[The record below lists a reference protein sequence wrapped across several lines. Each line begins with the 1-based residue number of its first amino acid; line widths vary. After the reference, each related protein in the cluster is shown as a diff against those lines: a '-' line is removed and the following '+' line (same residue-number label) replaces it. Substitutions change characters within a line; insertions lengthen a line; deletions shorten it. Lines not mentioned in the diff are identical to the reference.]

1 MWSQGALLE
10 LMDSKSTQK
19 LDTMGGFQG
28 LAAGLGT
35 NLTSGISCIDAPRRK
50 AKYGVNKI
58 VWTSSPDLVLLMS
71 KVWRDVKFVLLFVA
85 GLVSLTVG
93 MQCCAVGLGLPCPR
107 KPYWAGPIHVLYS
120 WTCQWPHAWTGCKAQ
135 QQWRAVCCFAS
146 WRFWSTSSR
155 TASYA
160 PCSRGGR
167 TGQSP

>member
-135 QQWRAVCCFAS
+135 
-146 WRFWSTSSR
+146 
-155 TASYA
+155 
-160 PCSRGGR
+160 
-167 TGQSP
+167 